1 MLVVSDLSAVPS
13 EARGA
18 SVALGNFD
26 GVHRG
31 HAVVIGAAAE
41 AARRLGAPLA
51 ALTFE
56 PHPRELFR
64 PDDPPFRLTLA
75 EAKRDALASLGV
87 EVLVSVPFDLAFSR
101 IAAEDFVRD
110 ILAGR
115 LGARHVACG
124 PNFHFGHRRGGTP
137 ALLAALGAELGL
149 GVTVVEKAAGE
160 GGLPLSS
167 TAIRH
172 ALAEG
177 DVARAN
183 AILGR
188 PWEIRGVV
196 ERGAAL
202 GRTLGFPT
210 ANVKLGRHL
219 TPRLGVYAV
228 RAGVADGAGGV
239 AWFDGAASLGVRPT
253 VNPLPEPL
261 LEVFLFDFS
270 GELYGRTLRVAF
282 EGFLRE
288 EAKFD
293 SLDAL
298 VAQMRADCEAARAVL
313 ARDERPFMSAPS

>member
-1 MLVVSDLSAVPS
+1 MRVLSDLSAIPPQ
-13 EARGA
+13 ARGA
-18 SVALGNFD
+18 SIALGNFD

-75 EAKRDALASLGV
+75 EAKRDALAALGV
-87 EVLVSVPFDLAFSR
+87 EVLVSVPFDHGFSR
-101 IAAEDFVRD
+101 IEAEDFVRD
-110 ILAGR
+110 ILARR
-115 LGARHVACG
+115 LAARHVACG
-124 PNFHFGHRRGGTP
+124 PNFHFGHRRRGTP
-137 ALLAALGAELGL
+137 SLLASLGAELGF
-149 GVTVVEKAAGE
+149 GVTVVEKATGE

-167 TAIRH
+167 TAVRE
-172 ALAEG
+172 ALAAG

-202 GRTLGFPT
+202 GRSLGFPT
-210 ANVKLGRHL
+210 ANVRLGRHL
-219 TPRLGVYAV
+219 APRFGVYAV
-228 RAGVADGAGGV
+228 RAGIEDGAGGV
-239 AWFDGAASLGVRPT
+239 AWFDGAASLGLRPT

-261 LEVFLFDFS
+261 LEVFLFGFS
-270 GELYGRTLRVAF
+270 GDLYGKRLRVAF
-282 EGFLRE
+282 VAFLRE
-288 EAKFD
+288 EARFE
-293 SLDAL
+293 SLEAL
-298 VAQMRADCEAARAVL
+298 AEQMRADCEAARAAL
-313 ARDERPFMSAPS
+313 APA

>member
-1 MLVVSDLSAVPS
+1 MLVVSALSAVPI

-31 HAVVIGAAAE
+31 HAAVIAAART
-41 AARRLGAPLA
+41 AASRLGAPVA

-56 PHPRELFR
+56 PHPREVFR

-75 EAKRDALASLGV
+75 EAKADALAALGV
-87 EVLVSVPFDLAFSR
+87 EVLVSIPFDRAFSE
-101 IAAEDFVRD
+101 IPAERFVRSV
-110 ILAGR
+110 LHEG
-115 LGARHVACG
+115 LGARHLTCG
-124 PNFHFGHRRGGTP
+124 PNFQFGHRRGGDP
-137 ALLAALGAELGL
+137 ELLARLGAELGI
-149 GVTVVEKAAGE
+149 GVTVVAREMGE

-167 TAIRH
+167 TAIRQ
-172 ALAEG
+172 ALAAG

-210 ANVKLGRHL
+210 ANIRLGAHL
-219 TPRLGVYAV
+219 CPRLGVYAV
-228 RAGVADGAGGV
+228 RAGLEDEGGGV
-239 AWFDGAASLGVRPT
+239 TWFDGAASLGLRPT
-253 VNPLPEPL
+253 VNPLPDPL
-261 LEVFLFDFS
+261 LEVFLFDFA
-270 GELYGRTLRVAF
+270 GDLYGRRLRVAF
-282 EGFLRE
+282 QAFLRE
-288 EAKFD
+288 EAKFA

-298 VAQMRADCEAARAVL
+298 VEQMRADCAAARAAL
-313 ARDERPFMSAPS
+313 APA